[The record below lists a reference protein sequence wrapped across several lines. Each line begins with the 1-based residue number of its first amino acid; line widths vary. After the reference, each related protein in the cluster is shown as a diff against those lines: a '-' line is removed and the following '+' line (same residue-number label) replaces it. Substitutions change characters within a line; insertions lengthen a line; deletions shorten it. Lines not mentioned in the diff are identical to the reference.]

1 VSRLPYVDPEHA
13 PDPVKEA
20 FEQGVPQLNIFK
32 LLAHAETVFRPW
44 LRFGAAVLMEM
55 ELDPVLRELAILRVA
70 AITPGAEY
78 EWVQH
83 EHIARAVG
91 ATDEQIDGAKSG
103 EGLEGDDDLV
113 IRFTDQV
120 VRNAAPDEATFA
132 EMTDRF
138 SSRGIIE
145 LLLAIGQYMMLAR
158 IMATAQ
164 IDIEPPAG
172 SGLIGGG
179 GGGADD

>member
-1 VSRLPYVDPEHA
+1 MARLPYIDPENA
-13 PDPVKEA
+13 PEQVKDV
-20 FEQGVPQLNIFK
+20 FERGVPPLNIFK

-44 LRFGAAVLMEM
+44 LRFGAAVLTEM

-83 EHIARAVG
+83 ESIARAVG
-91 ATDEQIDGAKSG
+91 ATDEQIEGARTGAGLDGDA
-103 EGLEGDDDLV
+103 DLV

-120 VRNAAPDEATFA
+120 VRDAAPDEATFR

-164 IDIEPPAG
+164 IDVEPPAG
-172 SGLIGGG
+172 PGLVER
-179 GGGADD
+179 D

>member
-1 VSRLPYVDPEHA
+1 MARLPYVDPDNA
-13 PDPVKEA
+13 PEQVKDV
-20 FEQGVPQLNIFK
+20 FERGVPPLNIFK
-32 LLAHAETVFRPW
+32 LLAHADTVFRPW
-44 LRFGAAVLMEM
+44 LRFGAAVLTEM

-70 AITPGAEY
+70 ALTPGAEY

-83 EHIARAVG
+83 ESIARAVG
-91 ATDEQIDGAKSG
+91 ASEEQIEGARSGTGLDGDA
-103 EGLEGDDDLV
+103 DLV

-120 VRNAAPDEATFA
+120 VHDAAPDEATFR

-145 LLLAIGQYMMLAR
+145 LLVAIGQYMMLAR

-164 IDIEPPAG
+164 IDVEPPAG
-172 SGLIGGG
+172 SGLM
-179 GGGADD
+179 DPT

>member
-1 VSRLPYVDPEHA
+1 VARLPYVDPENA
-13 PDPVKEA
+13 PESVKDV
-20 FEQGVPQLNIFK
+20 FERGVPPLNIFK
-32 LLAHAETVFRPW
+32 LLAHADTVFRPW
-44 LRFGAAVLMEM
+44 LRFGAAVLTEM

-83 EHIARAVG
+83 ESIARAVG
-91 ATDEQIDGAKSG
+91 ATDEQIDGARSG
-103 EGLEGDDDLV
+103 TGLDGDADLV

-120 VRNAAPDEATFA
+120 VRDAAPDDATFR
-132 EMTDRF
+132 EMSDRF

-164 IDIEPPAG
+164 IDVEPPAG
-172 SGLIGGG
+172 SGLVER
-179 GGGADD
+179 D

>member
-1 VSRLPYVDPEHA
+1 VARLPYVDPDHA
-13 PDPVKEA
+13 SEDVKEA
-20 FEQGVPQLNIFK
+20 FERGVPPLNIFK
-32 LLAHAETVFRPW
+32 LMAHAETAFRPW

-70 AITPGAEY
+70 SITPGAEY

-83 EHIARAVG
+83 ESIARAVG
-91 ATDEQIDGAKSG
+91 ATDEQIDGARTG
-103 EGLEGDDDLV
+103 NGLHGDDELV
-113 IRFTDQV
+113 VRFTDQIV
-120 VRNAAPDEATFA
+120 NDAAPDDATFR

-145 LLLAIGQYMMLAR
+145 LILAIGQYMMLAR

-164 IDIEPPAG
+164 IDVEPPAG

-179 GGGADD
+179 DAGD

>member
-1 VSRLPYVDPEHA
+1 VARLPYVDPDNA
-13 PDPVKEA
+13 PESVKDV
-20 FEQGVPQLNIFK
+20 FERGVPPLNIFK
-32 LLAHAETVFRPW
+32 LLAHADTVFRPW
-44 LRFGAAVLMEM
+44 LRFGAAVLTEM

-70 AITPGAEY
+70 ALTPGAEY

-83 EHIARAVG
+83 ESIARAVG
-91 ATDEQIDGAKSG
+91 ATDEQIEGARSG
-103 EGLEGDDDLV
+103 TGLEGDADLV

-120 VRNAAPDEATFA
+120 VRDAAPDDATFR
-132 EMTDRF
+132 EMSDRF

-164 IDIEPPAG
+164 IDVEPPAG
-172 SGLIGGG
+172 SGLIG
-179 GGGADD
+179 DE

>member
-1 VSRLPYVDPEHA
+1 VARLPYVDPENA
-13 PDPVKEA
+13 PESVKGA
-20 FEQGVPQLNIFK
+20 FEQGVPPLNIFK
-32 LLAHAETVFRPW
+32 LLAHADTVFRPW

-83 EHIARAVG
+83 ESIARAVG
-91 ATDEQIDGAKSG
+91 ASDEQIEGARTG
-103 EGLEGDDDLV
+103 TGLTGDDELV
-113 IRFTDQV
+113 IRFTDQI
-120 VRNAAPDEATFA
+120 VRDAAPDDATFRQ
-132 EMTDRF
+132 MTDRF

-145 LLLAIGQYMMLAR
+145 LILAIGQYMMLAR

-164 IDIEPPAG
+164 IDVEPPAG
-172 SGLIGGG
+172 SGLIGSS
-179 GGGADD
+179 GADD

>member
-1 VSRLPYVDPEHA
+1 VARLPYIDPEHA
-13 PDPVKEA
+13 PEPVKDA
-20 FEQGVPQLNIFK
+20 FERGVPQLNIFK
-32 LLAHAETVFRPW
+32 LLAHAETAFRPW

-83 EHIARAVG
+83 EHIARSVG
-91 ATDEQIDGAKSG
+91 ATDEQIDGARSG
-103 EGLEGDDDLV
+103 QGLHGDDDLV
-113 IRFTDQV
+113 IRFTDQI
-120 VRNAAPDEATFA
+120 VRDAAPDEATFA

-145 LLLAIGQYMMLAR
+145 LILAIGQYMMLAR
-158 IMATAQ
+158 VMATAQ

-172 SGLIGGG
+172 SGLL
-179 GGGADD
+179 GAE

>member
-1 VSRLPYVDPEHA
+1 MARLPYIDPENA
-13 PDPVKEA
+13 PEQVKDV
-20 FEQGVPQLNIFK
+20 FERGVPPLNIFK

-44 LRFGAAVLMEM
+44 LRFGAAVLTEM

-78 EWVQH
+78 EWFQH
-83 EHIARAVG
+83 ESIARAVG
-91 ATDEQIDGAKSG
+91 ATDEQIEGARTGAGLDGDA
-103 EGLEGDDDLV
+103 DLV

-120 VRNAAPDEATFA
+120 VRDAAPDEATFR

-164 IDIEPPAG
+164 IDVEPPAG
-172 SGLIGGG
+172 PGLVER
-179 GGGADD
+179 D

>member
-1 VSRLPYVDPEHA
+1 VARLPYIDPENA
-13 PDPVKEA
+13 PEQVKDV
-20 FEQGVPQLNIFK
+20 FERGVPPLNIFK

-44 LRFGAAVLMEM
+44 LRFGAAVLTEM

-83 EHIARAVG
+83 ESIARAVG
-91 ATDEQIDGAKSG
+91 ATDEQIEGARTGAGLDGDA
-103 EGLEGDDDLV
+103 DLV

-120 VRNAAPDEATFA
+120 VRDAAPDEATFR

-164 IDIEPPAG
+164 IDVEPPAG
-172 SGLIGGG
+172 PGLVER
-179 GGGADD
+179 D

>member
-1 VSRLPYVDPEHA
+1 VARLPYIDPESA
-13 PDPVKEA
+13 SEPVKDA
-20 FEQGVPQLNIFK
+20 FERGVPELNIFK

-44 LRFGAAVLMEM
+44 LRFGAAVLTEM

-70 AITPGAEY
+70 AITPGADY

-83 EHIARAVG
+83 ESIARAVG
-91 ATDEQIDGAKSG
+91 ATDEQIDGARTG
-103 EGLEGDDDLV
+103 EGLEGDDALV
-113 IRFTDQV
+113 IRFTDQI
-120 VRNAAPDEATFA
+120 VRDAAPDDATFR

-145 LLLAIGQYMMLAR
+145 LILAIGQYMMLAR
-158 IMATAQ
+158 VMATAQ

-179 GGGADD
+179 SADD